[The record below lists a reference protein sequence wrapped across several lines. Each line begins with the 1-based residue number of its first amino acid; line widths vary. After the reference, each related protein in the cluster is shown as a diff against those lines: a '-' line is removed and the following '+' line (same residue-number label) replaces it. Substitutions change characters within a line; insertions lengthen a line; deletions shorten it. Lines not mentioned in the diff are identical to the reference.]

1 MKLFYFALKIFSIF
15 VIILCINLNSGCKSP
30 EEYEPPPDSLI
41 PPPEAPELI
50 RPPDDTSYWFGQ
62 AGQSWDFVVVV
73 FEWTSVSDAQFYEL
87 EIATTPNFGTSVIY
101 DIKVSSTKTTVLFY
115 NPVNCYWHV
124 RAESNQWTW
133 FTDWS
138 EIRYLRIRWPI

>member
-73 FEWTSVSDAQFYEL
+73 FES
-87 EIATTPNFGTSVIY
+87 
-101 DIKVSSTKTTVLFY
+101 VLFY